1 MPAKSE
7 KQARFFRLV
16 KGVQSGNVSP
26 SKVSKNVKN
35 VANTMS
41 KKSVNDFTKLK
52 EYIKKQVSEIICEI
66 DNPVVKNVEAVD
78 NFDEFVSR
86 PENQGVNFTDDEL
99 SAVDTI
105 SNKPDEKTPNKISY
119 NSTETT
125 TGNNKQLVVIKKA
138 TPKKVYIAI
147 CCPNRSPVNIS
158 DTNSSKSDSKNKK
171 DKIIIKISKNYEDSE
186 NCSVLYNFINYIIKE
201 YNIT

>member
-26 SKVSKNVKN
+26 SKVSKNVKD

-158 DTNSSKSDSKNKK
+158 DTDSSKSDSKNKK

>member
-1 MPAKSE
+1 M
-7 KQARFFRLV
+7 
-16 KGVQSGNVSP
+16 
-26 SKVSKNVKN
+26 
-35 VANTMS
+35 
-41 KKSVNDFTKLK
+41 
-52 EYIKKQVSEIICEI
+52 
-66 DNPVVKNVEAVD
+66 VKNVEAVD

-158 DTNSSKSDSKNKK
+158 DTDSSKSDSKNKK

>member
-125 TGNNKQLVVIKKA
+125 TGNNKQLIVIKKA

-158 DTNSSKSDSKNKK
+158 DTDSSKSDSKNKK

>member
-158 DTNSSKSDSKNKK
+158 DTDSSKSDSKNKK